1 MVRALQPVNISP
13 NQKLPTVPEMIHLQG
28 ERSGF
33 YARLC

>member
-13 NQKLPTVPEMIHLQG
+13 NQKLPTVPEIVPLQG

-33 YARLC
+33 YSRLG